1 MFLLCQCKVVF
12 LVVIDVCDAV
22 VLDDARTNIAI
33 ALSVAENGADIAN
46 YVEMTEA
53 IFKDGGHCELRR
65 NDRSDI
71 QGRQKDIRRAHETK
85 NKSGVRK

>member
-12 LVVIDVCDAV
+12 LVVVDVCDAV

-33 ALSVAENGADIAN
+33 ALSVAENGADIAK
-46 YVEMTEA
+46 A

-71 QGRQKDIRRAHETK
+71 QGRRTLQITSK
-85 NKSGVRK
+85 